1 VQSGC
6 ELRGARRGDTRL
18 GENLTQRNKIMA
30 AERCILIVDDDAAL
44 RDLLAD
50 HLAGE
55 LGFRIATA
63 GTLDE
68 AEAIIADE
76 GSAFDAVLLDIVLPD
91 GDGRDFCAKLRR
103 QGQALP
109 ILMMTG
115 RDNEAD
121 IVSGLNSGA
130 NDYVAKPFR
139 VNELLARLR
148 AQLRTFDS
156 RDEIVFAVGPY
167 TFEPAKKVLYSD
179 TGKRRIWLTAKEVAI
194 LKCLC
199 RWNGRPVDRQTLL
212 QGVWGRDERATN
224 HMLETHI
231 YRLRQKIESDPRVPA
246 LLLTANGA
254 YRLNLP
260 TAEAA

>member
-1 VQSGC
+1 
-6 ELRGARRGDTRL
+6 
-18 GENLTQRNKIMA
+18 MA
-30 AERCILIVDDDAAL
+30 AGRCILIVDDDAAV
-44 RDLLAD
+44 RDALAD

-55 LGFRIATA
+55 EGFCISTA

-76 GSAFDAVLLDIVLPD
+76 GKAFDAVLLDIVLPD
-91 GDGRDFCAKLRR
+91 GDGREFCAKLRR

-115 RDNEAD
+115 RDDEAD
-121 IVSGLNSGA
+121 VVSGLDSGA

-156 RDEIVFAVGPY
+156 RDEIAFSIGPY
-167 TFEPAKKVLYSD
+167 TFEPAKKVLHCD
-179 TGKRRIWLTAKEVAI
+179 AGKRRIWLTAKEVAI

-199 RWNGRPVDRQTLL
+199 RWNGDPVDRQILL
-212 QGVWGRDERATN
+212 QGVWGGDGRATN

-231 YRLRQKIESDPRVPA
+231 YRLRRKIETDPRDPV
-246 LLLTANGA
+246 LLLTVNGA

-260 TAEAA
+260 TSAAEAA